1 MINERSRKPDRY
13 HPIFFSLFRTVTTRS
28 KSLENLYD
36 RNRRKE
42 GKIKNNTKGNKYFS
56 RYLNKRLSFNGY

>member
-1 MINERSRKPDRY
+1 MINERLRKPDRY

-28 KSLENLYD
+28 KSLENLHD

-42 GKIKNNTKGNKYFS
+42 GKKQRKK
-56 RYLNKRLSFNGY
+56 